1 MAVLS
6 CWEVLLPCVFPL
18 RSVVRHSDK
27 LYLDA
32 VATKSGDSS
41 IAVALKFRPREVCG
55 GNNRRISVAKV
66 GALVDEVCEARFV
79 SVSL

>member
-1 MAVLS
+1 M
-6 CWEVLLPCVFPL
+6 
-18 RSVVRHSDK
+18 VRHSDK

-79 SVSL
+79 PVSLEGGWLTAEVADVKHSVA